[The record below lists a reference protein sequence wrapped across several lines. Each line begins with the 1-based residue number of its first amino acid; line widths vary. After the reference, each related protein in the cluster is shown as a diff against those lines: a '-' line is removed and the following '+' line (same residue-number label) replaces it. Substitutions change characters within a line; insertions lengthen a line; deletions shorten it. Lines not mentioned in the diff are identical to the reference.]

1 MQQQE
6 HLGSVLYLQ
15 NVSVTLTACAG
26 AAPAIALGN
35 IREEGLQ
42 ETN

>member
-15 NVSVTLTACAG
+15 KVSVTLSACAR
-26 AAPAIALGN
+26 AAPVIAMGN
-35 IREEGLQ
+35 SREEGLQ
-42 ETN
+42 ETS